1 MWTSCRASLPSL
13 PPCWLCPFVFGNSI
27 RNTFESMLFLFVQ
40 HPYDVGDRIEI
51 DGVLFTVVKIS
62 LLYTYFTEA
71 SGKHI
76 TVSNPSISQ
85 KAITNLSRTPT
96 HLEFVNI
103 PVDMAVAAD
112 IRDTLMERLM
122 EHREKHLADLD
133 REVLGVNFTAMLDHM
148 KINLFVVWNYLMPP
162 DDFLRKRLCRDKVL
176 AVIQSVLMEYK
187 QKGAIY
193 SYSHQFE
200 GTRADTITN
209 SIGDNEYAAAASAVA
224 LGQSHKVL

>member
-1 MWTSCRASLPSL
+1 MYCCVHDYSNSFVKYALLDKLTAGCGAVRRA
-13 PPCWLCPFVFGNSI
+13 
-27 RNTFESMLFLFVQ
+27 
-40 HPYDVGDRIEI
+40 
-51 DGVLFTVVKIS
+51 
-62 LLYTYFTEA
+62 A
-71 SGKHI
+71 
-76 TVSNPSISQ
+76 
-85 KAITNLSRTPT
+85 
-96 HLEFVNI
+96 
-103 PVDMAVAAD
+103 
-112 IRDTLMERLM
+112 
-122 EHREKHLADLD
+122 
-133 REVLGVNFTAMLDHM
+133 
-148 KINLFVVWNYLMPP
+148 